1 MKIAFTKMHGTG
13 NDFIIVDTRK
23 YKIPN
28 LKKFAKDYCDRRF
41 GIGADQVLLLGSSR
55 KADFR
60 MDIYNADGS
69 SVGMCGNGLRCLAK
83 YVRDSKFTAKSEIT
97 VETPSGLQKAKILSK
112 NKAQVDMGAP
122 ILKGKQIPVNLSGRV
137 INRPIRVDGKEIRG
151 TCVGMGNPHCVIFVD
166 DPKTYPVEKMGPLL
180 ERHHLFPQRTNVEF
194 VRAVSSDV
202 LEMRVWER
210 GAGETLACGSGACA
224 AAVAAVLNNHTG
236 REVTVKLPGGSL
248 DIGCRRSAD
257 PSSLSWARPGVLK
270 LQPRLS
276 DRGDLAPTRLLW

>member
-1 MKIAFTKMHGTG
+1 MKIAFTKMHGAG
-13 NDFIIVDTRK
+13 NDFIVVDARK

-28 LKKFAKDYCDRRF
+28 LKKFAKEYCDRRF
-41 GIGADQVLLLGSSR
+41 GVGADQVLLLGKSR

-69 SVGMCGNGLRCLAK
+69 VVGMCGNGLRCLAK
-83 YVRDSKFTAKSEIT
+83 YVRDAKFTTKSDIT
-97 VETPSGLQKAKILSK
+97 VETPSGIQTARILSK
-112 NKAQVDMGAP
+112 TKVRVDMGAP

-137 INRPIRVDGKEIRG
+137 INRPLRLDGKEIRG

-166 DPKTYPVEKMGPLL
+166 DPKTYPVEKVGPQL
-180 ERHHLFPQRTNVEF
+180 EKHHLFPQRTNVEF
-194 VRAVSSDV
+194 VRAVTPKL

-224 AAVAAVLNNHTG
+224 AAVAAVLNNQAG

-248 DIGCRRSAD
+248 EIEWRREDDHVYLTGA
-257 PSSLSWARPGVLK
+257 AETVFKGEIEI
-270 LQPRLS
+270 
-276 DRGDLAPTRLLW
+276 